1 MAIKHSLPMTKSLK
15 GVEVFRVGK
24 WNGRDFT
31 LDDLKGMAEA
41 FAETKTAVMPFLKL
55 GHGDSQDILKSDG
68 LPAAGWVDALR
79 LEGEALV
86 ADFSGIPS
94 KVYDLL
100 ERGAYRARSI
110 EIWRD
115 VKIAGKTHKWLMTA
129 VAFLG
134 AELPAV
140 DGLNDILNLF
150 AANGGEALT
159 FEAAGEPLRINL
171 GGDDGQE
178 GNKMDIE
185 QLKAALAVS
194 EKGRTDAVAQAAT
207 FEKAAK
213 DAEKVAAD
221 AKAETLAAI
230 AERDAEKAKV
240 AEFAKKAIEA
250 EVNTELDKLVREKR
264 ITPAQ
269 KPALFALMASS
280 SNGEAKFTFG
290 EKKDLSMRDALREF
304 VTNGSKV
311 EMTDE
316 EETENVEQD
325 NGSTN
330 ASAKLYKA
338 AKAHQEKMK
347 GEGKTVSYS
356 DALLYVAA
364 KAPKA
369 SAEDVDA

>member
-1 MAIKHSLPMTKSLK
+1 MPSYSLPATRILK
-15 GVEVFRVGK
+15 NVEVFRVGK
-24 WNGRDFT
+24 WNGGTFT
-31 LDDLKGMAEA
+31 LEDLKGMAEA
-41 FAETKTAVMPFLKL
+41 FAETKSAVMPFLKL
-55 GHGDSQDILKSDG
+55 GHGNSQDILKSDG
-68 LPAAGWVDALR
+68 LPAAGWVDDLR
-79 LEGEALV
+79 LVNDTLV
-86 ADFSGIPS
+86 ADFSGIPA

-171 GGDDGQE
+171 GGDDVPE
-178 GNKMDIE
+178 GKKMDIE
-185 QLKAALAVS
+185 TLKAALAVS
-194 EKGRTDAVAQAAT
+194 ENKLVEANAKAET

-213 DAEKVAAD
+213 DGEQAVIA
-221 AKAETLAAI
+221 AKAETAKAI
-230 AERDAEKAKV
+230 GERDAAQAQV
-240 AEFAKKAIEA
+240 AEFAKKATEA

-269 KPALFALMASS
+269 KPALFALMAASS
-280 SNGEAKFTFG
+280 GDGSKYTFG
-290 EKKDLSMRDALREF
+290 DKKDLSMRDALREF

-316 EETENVEQD
+316 EETESVETD

-330 ASAKLYKA
+330 ASAKLHKA
-338 AKAHQEKMK
+338 ASAHIEKMK
-347 GEGKTVSYS
+347 SEGKSVSFK

-369 SAEDVDA
+369 KDEDGAE